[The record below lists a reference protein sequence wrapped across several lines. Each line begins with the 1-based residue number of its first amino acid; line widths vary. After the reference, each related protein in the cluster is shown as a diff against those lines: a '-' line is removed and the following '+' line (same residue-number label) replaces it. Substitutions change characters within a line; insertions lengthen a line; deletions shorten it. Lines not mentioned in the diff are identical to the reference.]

1 MHFAPKTARW
11 SSARAIL
18 MRIEELRAWLIRH
31 AINLV
36 TVRTPANAFSWPAN
50 RTEGLARL
58 PQSFRGQRDLRL
70 ADR

>member
-1 MHFAPKTARW
+1 
-11 SSARAIL
+11 